1 MTLQGINLTGIGI
14 SYLQQKL
21 KSKIRCIYIIKFGYD
36 SKTFENYCCLNL
48 RDREIVNITIP
59 NRMKDVSPRLILS
72 ELEEFLYFTFKE
84 NYPEYFI

>member
-1 MTLQGINLTGIGI
+1 MTPHGINLTGIGL

-21 KSKIRCIYIIKFGYD
+21 KSKISCIYSIKFGYD

-48 RDREIVNITIP
+48 RDRETAIFMIP
-59 NRMKDVSPRLILS
+59 NRMKDVSPHLILS
-72 ELEEFLYFTFKE
+72 EIENFLYFTFKE

>member
-21 KSKIRCIYIIKFGYD
+21 KSKISCIYNIKFGHD
-36 SKTFENYCCLNL
+36 SKTFENYCLFNL

-59 NRMKDVSPRLILS
+59 DMMKDVSPHRIVY